1 MAAPGHGMGRR
12 ARIPGRPVEPPP
24 LRFVPRYYE
33 IEQALRA
40 RIADLKP
47 DSPLPSDAI
56 HLGPITVTFS
66 VEAEDSNG
74 TATVARIDVEAGAGI
89 PLAHFHDAF
98 EETIYGLT
106 GTTVFTIDGER
117 VVIGPGDTF
126 CITRGCVH
134 SFVAAGDDDASFLAI
149 ATPGVFG
156 AAYFREIAGAMAANG
171 GVPDMTAFA
180 AIMRRHGLTPVPA

>member
-1 MAAPGHGMGRR
+1 MSG
-12 ARIPGRPVEPPP
+12 
-24 LRFVPRYYE
+24 
-33 IEQALRA
+33 
-40 RIADLKP
+40 
-47 DSPLPSDAI
+47 AI

-74 TATVARIDVEAGAGI
+74 TATVSRIDVAAGAGI

-126 CITRGCVH
+126 CIKRGAVH
-134 SFVAAGDDDASFLAI
+134 SFVVDDDEDAAFLAI
-149 ATPGVFG
+149 ATPGIFG
-156 AAYFREIAGAMAANG
+156 RAYFEELRAALAANN
-171 GVPDMTAFA
+171 GVPDPAAFG
-180 AIMRRHGLTPVPA
+180 AIMHRHGLTPVSG